1 MNKQEGFTLIE
12 LMITIAILA
21 IVLSIAIPSFNNML
35 LNNRISTT
43 AHEVHA
49 AMQIARSEAV
59 QRKKTITVCRADAAF
74 TQCEDGADWAQGWL
88 LVFGDEVLKVWQP
101 RSGLEVTGPAAGIE
115 FLGSGMSRGENS
127 VSIQGQGCP
136 NGVKQEVRVI
146 RTGNVRLEKGSC

>member
-88 LVFGDEVLKVWQP
+88 LVFGELCKLPSRPYQLLSNP
-101 RSGLEVTGPAAGIE
+101 LEN
-115 FLGSGMSRGENS
+115 NS
-127 VSIQGQGCP
+127 
-136 NGVKQEVRVI
+136 
-146 RTGNVRLEKGSC
+146 